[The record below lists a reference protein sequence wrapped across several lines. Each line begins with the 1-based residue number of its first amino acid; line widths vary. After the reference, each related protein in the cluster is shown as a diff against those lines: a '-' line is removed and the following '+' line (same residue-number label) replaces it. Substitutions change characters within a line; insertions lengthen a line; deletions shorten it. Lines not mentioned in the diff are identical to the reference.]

1 MAENTGGRR
10 TGTIAIGGKTYT
22 VTQAAPCI
30 YSLTQ
35 SSVEVA
41 GGATSGTAGVTTEA
55 ICPWTAVSHAE
66 WITNIT
72 PASGRGSATVTYS
85 LAKNNTDAIRT
96 GTITIGGQT
105 FTVRQPIA
113 PCTYALSQTF
123 VEVPDGVLTGTVNVT
138 TGASCE
144 WTAVA
149 APTAAWITNITP
161 ASGRGNGAITYSLTA
176 NNTNAPRIGTII
188 IGRQI
193 YRVRQAV
200 PCTYSLPQSSVEVA
214 GDLPTGTAGVTTEA
228 ICPWVAVSNAGWI
241 TNVRP
246 ASGRGNGTVTYS
258 LVANNTDAPR
268 TGTIAI
274 GGQTYTVR
282 QAIAPCTYSL
292 SQSSAE
298 VAGDAPSGTVD
309 ITTGASCI
317 WVIAYNLNWI
327 TNVRP
332 VYGRGNGTVTYSIAR
347 NTGERRTGTI
357 AIGGQTYTVTQA
369 AEPSCSFSLSPSSAE
384 VSAGASNGTVN
395 VTTGAS
401 CTWTAVASSAAAWI
415 TNVSPSSG
423 RGNGTVTYSLTRN
436 TGERRTGSILI
447 GGQTYTVTQAA
458 APSCTYSLS
467 PSSAEFSAEASNG
480 TVNVT
485 TGESCTWSAVASS
498 SAAAWITN
506 VSPSSGNGNGTVT
519 YSLTRNTGER
529 RTGSILIGGQTYTVT
544 QAAAPSCTYSLSP
557 SSAEATGEVSNGT
570 VNLTTGESCTWT
582 AVPSAAWI
590 TNVSPPSGNGN
601 ATITYSISKN
611 TGAERTGA
619 IAIGGQTFTVK
630 QSVVTGFETTS
641 PVKIFPNP
649 AKDFVT
655 IDLSGSGLKCVSLKI
670 ANPFG
675 QILYELK
682 NPGSAVKIPLKGLA
696 GGLYFIFLQG
706 EEKTAVQKLL
716 VE

>member
-1 MAENTGGRR
+1 T
-10 TGTIAIGGKTYT
+10 
-22 VTQAAPCI
+22 
-30 YSLTQ
+30 
-35 SSVEVA
+35 
-41 GGATSGTAGVTTEA
+41 
-55 ICPWTAVSHAE
+55 
-66 WITNIT
+66 
-72 PASGRGSATVTYS
+72 
-85 LAKNNTDAIRT
+85 
-96 GTITIGGQT
+96 
-105 FTVRQPIA
+105 
-113 PCTYALSQTF
+113 
-123 VEVPDGVLTGTVNVT
+123 
-138 TGASCE
+138 
-144 WTAVA
+144 
-149 APTAAWITNITP
+149 
-161 ASGRGNGAITYSLTA
+161 
-176 NNTNAPRIGTII
+176 
-188 IGRQI
+188 
-193 YRVRQAV
+193 
-200 PCTYSLPQSSVEVA
+200 
-214 GDLPTGTAGVTTEA
+214 
-228 ICPWVAVSNAGWI
+228 
-241 TNVRP
+241 
-246 ASGRGNGTVTYS
+246 
-258 LVANNTDAPR
+258 
-268 TGTIAI
+268 
-274 GGQTYTVR
+274 
-282 QAIAPCTYSL
+282 
-292 SQSSAE
+292 
-298 VAGDAPSGTVD
+298 
-309 ITTGASCI
+309 
-317 WVIAYNLNWI
+317 
-327 TNVRP
+327 
-332 VYGRGNGTVTYSIAR
+332 R

-369 AEPSCSFSLSPSSAE
+369 AATSCTYSLSPSSAE
-384 VSAGASNGTVN
+384 VSAEASNGTVN
-395 VTTGAS
+395 VTTGES
-401 CTWTAVASSAAAWI
+401 CTWSAVASSSAAWI

-423 RGNGTVTYSLTRN
+423 NGNGTLTYSLTRN

-498 SAAAWITN
+498 AAAWITNVSPSSGNGNGTVTYSLTRNTGERRTGSILIGGQTYTVTQAAAPSCTYSLSPSSAEATGEVSNGTVNVTTGESCTWSAVASSSAAWITN

>member
-123 VEVPDGVLTGTVNVT
+123 VEASSDTPSGTVNVT
-138 TGASCE
+138 TGATCE

-309 ITTGASCI
+309 ITA
-317 WVIAYNLNWI
+317 
-327 TNVRP
+327 
-332 VYGRGNGTVTYSIAR
+332 
-347 NTGERRTGTI
+347 
-357 AIGGQTYTVTQA
+357 
-369 AEPSCSFSLSPSSAE
+369 
-384 VSAGASNGTVN
+384 
-395 VTTGAS
+395 GAS
-401 CTWTAVASSAAAWI
+401 CTWSAVASSSAAAWI

-423 RGNGTVTYSLTRN
+423 RGNGTVTYSLVANHTDAVRTGTITIGGQTYTVTQTAAPSCTYPLSPSSAEVSAEASNGTVNVTTGESCTWSAVASSAAAWITNVSPLSGNGNGTVTYSLTRN
-436 TGERRTGSILI
+436 IGERRTGSILI

-467 PSSAEFSAEASNG
+467 PSSAEVSAEASN
-480 TVNVT
+480 
-485 TGESCTWSAVASS
+485 
-498 SAAAWITN
+498 
-506 VSPSSGNGNGTVT
+506 
-519 YSLTRNTGER
+519 
-529 RTGSILIGGQTYTVT
+529 
-544 QAAAPSCTYSLSP
+544 
-557 SSAEATGEVSNGT
+557 
-570 VNLTTGESCTWT
+570 
-582 AVPSAAWI
+582 
-590 TNVSPPSGNGN
+590 
-601 ATITYSISKN
+601 
-611 TGAERTGA
+611 
-619 IAIGGQTFTVK
+619 
-630 QSVVTGFETTS
+630 
-641 PVKIFPNP
+641 
-649 AKDFVT
+649 
-655 IDLSGSGLKCVSLKI
+655 
-670 ANPFG
+670 
-675 QILYELK
+675 
-682 NPGSAVKIPLKGLA
+682 
-696 GGLYFIFLQG
+696 
-706 EEKTAVQKLL
+706 
-716 VE
+716 